1 MCDLNFLIRV
11 ATWATLRGG
20 FDLVLDMASC
30 FVDESRSNGRA
41 LCESGSAGPYLGIV
55 GEDSQRQR
63 IRDWIWNAMDASL
76 PVSG

>member
-41 LCESGSAGPYLGIV
+41 L
-55 GEDSQRQR
+55 
-63 IRDWIWNAMDASL
+63 
-76 PVSG
+76 